1 MSSRAADGDERWS
14 AAGPRVN
21 ACVRLVYRERWTRT
35 LILSGDV
42 RGVLRYE
49 GMGYGERVY
58 WNDVFRARASF
69 WTWPPAI
76 VAPRIEF
83 VLPGK
88 EGDLPALI
96 EVAGTFAPWLFR
108 ITQFR
113 FSVADD
119 ILYDEEGRDAWFAGG
134 EGFVTDEPYE
144 PDY

>member
-1 MSSRAADGDERWS
+1 MSSRAADRDECYS

-21 ACVRLVYRERWTRT
+21 ACVRVVYRERWTRT

-42 RGVLRYE
+42 EGVLRYE

-58 WNDVFRARASF
+58 WNDVFRARSSF
-69 WTWPPAI
+69 WTWQI

-83 VLPGK
+83 SLSGND
-88 EGDLPALI
+88 GDLPALI

-108 ITQFR
+108 ITRFR

-119 ILYDEEGRDAWFAGG
+119 ILYDEEGHDIWFAGG
-134 EGFVTDEPYE
+134 DGFVTDEPYE
-144 PDY
+144 PDF